1 MLFPLGIIF
10 NKNDVAKLFGDNNP
24 LEEIVEIVKTG
35 CYMFN
40 QIQMKLV
47 FFIYFNVILILIL
60 IHPVN

>member
-10 NKNDVAKLFGDNNP
+10 NKNDVVKLFGDNNP